1 MATLFLNQIFY
12 PHNKFDSLQCL
23 EHYMLKLCL
32 IVIFPPFAVW
42 LDQHEKNYPDTLK
55 IMYCFILTAL
65 LYFPGLLYAVNIV
78 KLYD

>member
-1 MATLFLNQIFY
+1 MNFFSMLWKGGRL
-12 PHNKFDSLQCL
+12 DSNDAFCL
-23 EHYMLKLCL
+23 EHYMLKLGL
-32 IVIFPPFAVW
+32 IIIFPPFAVW

-65 LYFPGLLYAVNIV
+65 LYFPGLLYAISIV